1 MCCRCA
7 VDGPAALQGTHGRHR
22 LALHPPTGG
31 QPADATYDLGL
42 RACGSLS
49 PRRRERPS
57 RPTQR
62 KAQRSKGNPPLLFN
76 RIGLRPCSC
85 IVCRYRRGRE
95 HRKTRSVYLA
105 HSALEDTRK
114 GAHANTT
121 VCAHCCTHASGHCA
135 CRTRKMEFQ
144 KTVKTFRLGLKPPG
158 QDKKIRRAGDNTILS
173 SEIITNQKFRDHK
186 KLNHHYHSQ

>member
-1 MCCRCA
+1 MCCSCAVDCA

-22 LALHPPTGG
+22 RALHPPTGG

-62 KAQRSKGNPPLLFN
+62 KVQRSKGNPPLLFN

-105 HSALEDTRK
+105 HSALEVLEKVHMLTPQYV
-114 GAHANTT
+114 HT
-121 VCAHCCTHASGHCA
+121 VARMLLAIA
-135 CRTRKMEFQ
+135 RAEQEKIEFQ
-144 KTVKTFRLGLKPPG
+144 KTVKTFRIGLYFSKN
-158 QDKKIRRAGDNTILS
+158 IFHIVL
-173 SEIITNQKFRDHK
+173 I
-186 KLNHHYHSQ
+186 